1 VVGAKAAEGKVD
13 EALQFVSQGYTA
25 SAGNSY
31 VEHVWNRDVPVMA
44 RSLVL
49 ANDRLFVAG
58 PPDVMN
64 EEETFQ
70 RLIDRDPRVKKLLKE
85 QDEALD
91 GKQGAKLLVISVQE
105 GSTLAEYELPSLP
118 SWDGMAAA
126 GGQLYIVTEDGTI
139 ICMKEKE

>member
-1 VVGAKAAEGKVD
+1 
-13 EALQFVSQGYTA
+13 
-25 SAGNSY
+25 
-31 VEHVWNRDVPVMA
+31 MA

-49 ANDRLFVAG
+49 AEDRLFVAG

-70 RLIDRDPRVKKLLKE
+70 RLIDRDPRVQKLLKE

-91 GKQGAKLLVISVQE
+91 GKKGAKLLVISVQE